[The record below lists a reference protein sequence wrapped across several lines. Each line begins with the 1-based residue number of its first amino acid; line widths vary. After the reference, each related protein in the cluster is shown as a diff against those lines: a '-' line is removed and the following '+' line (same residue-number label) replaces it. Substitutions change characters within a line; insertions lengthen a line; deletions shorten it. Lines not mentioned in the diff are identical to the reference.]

1 MRMPTY
7 LANFRDCR
15 YSLGGLSIDGPNS
28 ANYTAGRP
36 IASPVEEHWRDSDL
50 PETAEVVVIGAG
62 VVGCSVA
69 YYLAREGIAVTLLER
84 DAIGSGASAHA
95 TGSLSLLGA
104 EFSPGASFE
113 IARASYAEFPQIVPE
128 LESATG
134 MDLLYQRRP
143 SLRLALDDD
152 EADLI
157 KRLMVWQQP
166 HVSMRWIDTRE
177 VHAIEPR
184 LSPSIV
190 GGVYEEESA
199 QLDSYRL
206 NLALARAA
214 ELKGASILN
223 REVIGLVVGG
233 STISGVKTSSGDIH
247 CGAVVVAA
255 GTWSRAFTP
264 WLDFPVP
271 VRPMK
276 GERLLLNYPGD
287 PLPAL
292 ISSPRRGH
300 MISRL
305 DGLTSV
311 GSTGGRDYDQREL
324 FAGEEF
330 DRQPTESARLE
341 LLRRAIDVLPDLE
354 RAELVQQLAGSRPLS
369 PDSKPIIGPVPGR
382 DGVFLAT
389 GHTTKG
395 IHLGPITGRIIA
407 DCICRGS
414 TQVIPDMS
422 EFLPDRFADFADA
435 DFLTNV
441 PPVEE

>member
-1 MRMPTY
+1 M
-7 LANFRDCR
+7 
-15 YSLGGLSIDGPNS
+15 S
-28 ANYTAGRP
+28 
-36 IASPVEEHWRDSDL
+36 
-50 PETAEVVVIGAG
+50 ETADVVVIGAG

-69 YYLAREGIAVTLLER
+69 YYLAREGVNVTLLER
-84 DAIGSGASAHA
+84 EAIGSGASAHA

-104 EFSPGASFE
+104 EFSPGASFQM
-113 IARASYAEFPQIVPE
+113 ARAAYSEFLEIVPE

-143 SLRLALDDD
+143 SLRLALDAE

-157 KRLMVWQQP
+157 KSLMVWQQP
-166 HVSMRWIDTRE
+166 HVKMHWIDAGE

-190 GGVYEEESA
+190 GAVYEDESA

-206 NLALARAA
+206 NLALARGA
-214 ELKGASILN
+214 ELKGAHILQ
-223 REVIGLVVGG
+223 REVTGLITSGA
-233 STISGVKTSSGDIH
+233 TISGVKTASEDIH
-247 CGAVVVAA
+247 CGTVVVAA
-255 GTWSRAFTP
+255 GTWSRTFTP
-264 WLDFPVP
+264 WLGFPVP

-276 GERLLLNYPGD
+276 GERLLLNYPGE

-292 ISSPRRGH
+292 ISSPKRGH
-300 MISRL
+300 MISRM

-311 GSTGGRDYDQREL
+311 GSTGGRDYDQKEL
-324 FAGEEF
+324 FWGEEF
-330 DRQPTESARLE
+330 DRQPTETARLE
-341 LLRRAIDVLPDLE
+341 LLQRAIDVLPDLE

-382 DGVFLAT
+382 EGVLLAT

-407 DCICRGS
+407 DYICRGS
-414 TQVIPDMS
+414 TDVVSDMS
-422 EFLPDRFADFADA
+422 QFLPDRFADFADA
-435 DFLTNV
+435 DFLPAAQV
-441 PPVEE
+441 LEE

>member
-1 MRMPTY
+1 M
-7 LANFRDCR
+7 
-15 YSLGGLSIDGPNS
+15 
-28 ANYTAGRP
+28 
-36 IASPVEEHWRDSDL
+36 

-69 YYLAREGIAVTLLER
+69 YYLAREGVSVTLLER
-84 DAIGSGASAHA
+84 EAIGSGASAHA

-143 SLRLALDDD
+143 SLRLALDDE

-157 KRLMVWQQP
+157 KSLMVWQQP
-166 HVSMRWIDTRE
+166 HVKMRWIDAGE
-177 VHAIEPR
+177 IHAIEPR
-184 LSPSIV
+184 LSPAII

-206 NLALARAA
+206 NLALARGA

-223 REVIGLVVGG
+223 REVTGLIASG
-233 STISGVKTSSGDIH
+233 STISGVKTASGDLH

-276 GERLLLNYPGD
+276 GERLLLNYPGE
-287 PLPAL
+287 PLAAL
-292 ISSPRRGH
+292 ISSPKRGH

-341 LLRRAIDVLPDLE
+341 LLRRAIDVFPDLE

-369 PDSKPIIGPVPGR
+369 PDSKPIIGPAPGR

-395 IHLGPITGRIIA
+395 IHLGPVTGRIIA
-407 DCICRGS
+407 DYICGGS
-414 TQVIPDMS
+414 TEVVSDMS

-435 DFLTNV
+435 DFLTDV
-441 PPVEE
+441 PSVEE